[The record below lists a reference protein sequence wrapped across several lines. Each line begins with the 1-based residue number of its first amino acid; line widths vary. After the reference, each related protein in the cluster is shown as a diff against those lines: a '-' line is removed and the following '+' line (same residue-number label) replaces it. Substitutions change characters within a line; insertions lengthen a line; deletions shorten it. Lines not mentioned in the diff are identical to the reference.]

1 MRTDTTRA
9 HQARANLALPSDLT
23 EAEWALLEPFF
34 PSPLRVGRPR
44 KWPMRTSRDVAEQRR
59 DIRVIQRMPPR
70 IERFGGCLG
79 KALHHVDAAQR
90 LERVTAFRQIEFGRQ

>member
-1 MRTDTTRA
+1 MKA
-9 HQARANLALPSDLT
+9 HCVRQEQVARARLYK
-23 EAEWALLEPFF
+23 
-34 PSPLRVGRPR
+34 GRR
-44 KWPMRTSRDVAEQRR
+44 KASRDVAEQRR

-70 IERFGGCLG
+70 IERIGGCVG